1 MMRRFSVVAL
11 FAAALLILG
20 SAQVARCDG
29 HAPVPGRSARE
40 RDARKRS
47 APAKRDADRKTE
59 QVQRFGR
66 VVGLNR
72 ETKDQYVILHA
83 HVWPEVL
90 KQIRD
95 SNIRNYSIFMGEL
108 DDGQLY
114 LFSYFEYVGDD
125 FDTDMQAMAN
135 DPVTREWWKLTDPLQ
150 KRVKDTP
157 TGEQWK
163 PFEKVFHTD

>member
-11 FAAALLILG
+11 LTVTLVVVG
-20 SAQVARCDG
+20 SARVARCDG
-29 HAPVPGRSARE
+29 QQPDRQRNARDRSARE
-40 RDARKRS
+40 RA
-47 APAKRDADRKTE
+47 APAKPPAARKSG

-72 ETKDQYVILHA
+72 ETMDQYVILHA

-108 DDGQLY
+108 DDGKLH
-114 LFSYFEYVGDD
+114 LFSYFEYVGDN
-125 FDTDMQAMAN
+125 FEADMQAMAN
-135 DPVTREWWKLTDPLQ
+135 DPLTREWWKLTDPLQ
-150 KRVKDTP
+150 KRVKNTP
-157 TGEQWK
+157 PGDQWK
-163 PFEKVFHTD
+163 ALQEVFHTD